1 MERRL
6 MASLGFEARP
16 EAVTELLAGDGAL
29 DPAALAQE
37 GAAVRGISAIEVAL
51 FAEGADQLAAPDGA
65 RRCEYAASATELS
78 LDASRLVLDD
88 WVGGFRATFATG
100 VDGSAQSSV
109 SALLNEVTFAL
120 QLVDDQGLRSLVEA
134 GSADALH
141 ANRDDGPA
149 GTRVA
154 HLPSTLAEAAAAL
167 TGPDGPEGGVL
178 PPPPAG
184 DAAPPT
190 GTPP

>member
-6 MASLGFEARP
+6 MASRGFEARP

-78 LDASRLVLDD
+78 LAASRLVLADG
-88 WVGGFRATFATG
+88 VGGFRATFATG
-100 VDGSAQSSV
+100 VDGSPPSSV
-109 SALLNEVTFAL
+109 SAPPKECT
-120 QLVDDQGLRSLVEA
+120 
-134 GSADALH
+134 
-141 ANRDDGPA
+141 
-149 GTRVA
+149 
-154 HLPSTLAEAAAAL
+154 
-167 TGPDGPEGGVL
+167 L
-178 PPPPAG
+178 PPPLDDDP
-184 DAAPPT
+184 
-190 GTPP
+190 